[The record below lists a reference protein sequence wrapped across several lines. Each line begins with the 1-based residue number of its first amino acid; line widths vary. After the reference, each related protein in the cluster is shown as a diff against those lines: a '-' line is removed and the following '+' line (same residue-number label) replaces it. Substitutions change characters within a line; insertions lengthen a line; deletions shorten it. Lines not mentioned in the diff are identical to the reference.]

1 MTKEKISVTVDA
13 AVLAAIDA
21 DARAAGLNRSEMI
34 EQALRNEHLRVALR
48 DYTAKTV
55 TGVGHRCLRTAGV
68 PGEPG
73 GRKLIAPGDI
83 APRRDSEHELYVA
96 VLSNALHRAADTGR
110 VITCPFIPGRVP
122 EDLLAMVVAV
132 EQPNG
137 TLLPELVQWL
147 HVAAL
152 GAPLGNAGVAALRE
166 AASVVTALLC

>member
-1 MTKEKISVTVDA
+1 M
-13 AVLAAIDA
+13 
-21 DARAAGLNRSEMI
+21 
-34 EQALRNEHLRVALR
+34 
-48 DYTAKTV
+48 
-55 TGVGHRCLRTAGV
+55 
-68 PGEPG
+68 
-73 GRKLIAPGDI
+73 IAPGDI

-147 HVAAL
+147 HVA
-152 GAPLGNAGVAALRE
+152 R
-166 AASVVTALLC
+166 SVRHSATRAWPPYARLPRS